1 MIIKK
6 FQGKTEEEATAKA
19 KEELGL
25 KTVIM
30 NVKEIR
36 PKGILRMF
44 KSSVYEVTAALEE
57 EEAEVIP
64 SKAMMSPLHRHDTVN
79 MVADEKIVVPAPD
92 REVPDFGGMISQI
105 QREKSAETNG
115 LEEKLET
122 LQNLLEKKLVP
133 QENDAKESFLK

>member
-30 NVKEIR
+30 NVKEIKS
-36 PKGILRMF
+36 KGILRMF
-44 KSSVYEVTAALEE
+44 KGSLYEVTAALEE

-79 MVADEKIVVPAPD
+79 MVAD
-92 REVPDFGGMISQI
+92 
-105 QREKSAETNG
+105 
-115 LEEKLET
+115 
-122 LQNLLEKKLVP
+122 
-133 QENDAKESFLK
+133 

>member
-64 SKAMMSPLHRHDTVN
+64 SKAMMSPLR
-79 MVADEKIVVPAPD
+79 
-92 REVPDFGGMISQI
+92 S
-105 QREKSAETNG
+105 
-115 LEEKLET
+115 EERR
-122 LQNLLEKKLVP
+122 VG
-133 QENDAKESFLK
+133 KEC